1 MPGGASKLRD
11 VRKLADARATL
22 DLDIPVAELPGLP
35 GELICGSGQLHAHVQ
50 FGREQG
56 FMVAQVALRGQLEL
70 ICQRCMGPMPLPIES
85 SSPVLLV
92 ESEADAEAAPVEWET
107 YLAAEG
113 RLSLAALA
121 AEELL
126 LALPVVPLHADGSEC
141 KVAAGQAALAA
152 KPAPPLSAS
161 GQLGAA
167 SAGAGTAGAGST
179 AAGDAATGEQATT
192 RPFADLRALLDGGAK
207 TKT

>member
-35 GELICGSGQLHAHVQ
+35 GKLIRGSGQVHAQVQ

-56 FMVAQVALRGQLEL
+56 FMVAQVMLRAQLEL
-70 ICQRCMGPMPLPIES
+70 ICQRCMGPMPVPIET

-126 LALPVVPLHADGSEC
+126 LALPVVPLHSDSRVCE
-141 KVAAGQAALAA
+141 
-152 KPAPPLSAS
+152 
-161 GQLGAA
+161 A
-167 SAGAGTAGAGST
+167 SAGRP
-179 AAGDAATGEQATT
+179 AAARDAEPASPPPAASQPAML

>member
-22 DLDIPVAELPGLP
+22 DLEIPVAELPGLP
-35 GELICGSGQLHAHVQ
+35 GELIYGAGFVHAHLQ

-56 FMVAQVALRGQLEL
+56 FMVAQVALRAQLEL
-70 ICQRCMGPMPLPIES
+70 ICQRCMGPMPMPIET
-85 SSPVLLV
+85 SSPVLLI

-126 LALPVVPLHADGSEC
+126 LALPVVPLHADSSAC
-141 KVAAGQAALAA
+141 DAAAGRALQARNAA
-152 KPAPPLSAS
+152 AVSPS
-161 GQLGAA
+161 Q
-167 SAGAGTAGAGST
+167 GTE
-179 AAGDAATGEQATT
+179 EQATV

-207 TKT
+207 TKK

>member
-35 GELICGSGQLHAHVQ
+35 GELISGGGQVHAQVQ

-56 FMVAQVALRGQLEL
+56 FMVAQVKLHGQLML
-70 ICQRCMGPMPLPIES
+70 VCQRCMGPMPLPIET

-107 YLAAEG
+107 YLATEG

-126 LALPVVPLHADGSEC
+126 LALPVVPLHADSRVCEA
-141 KVAAGQAALAA
+141 AAGGVPLAPVVEPAL
-152 KPAPPLSAS
+152 PP
-161 GQLGAA
+161 GAV
-167 SAGAGTAGAGST
+167 
-179 AAGDAATGEQATT
+179 QATA
-192 RPFADLRALLDGGAK
+192 RPFADLRALLDGGTK

>member
-22 DLDIPVAELPGLP
+22 DLEIPVAELPGLP
-35 GELICGSGQLHAHVQ
+35 GELISGSGNVHAHLQ

-56 FMVAQVALRGQLEL
+56 FMVAQVALRAQLEL
-70 ICQRCMGPMPLPIES
+70 ICQRCMGPMPMPIET
-85 SSPVLLV
+85 SSPVLLI

-126 LALPVVPLHADGSEC
+126 LALPVVPLHADSSACEA
-141 KVAAGQAALAA
+141 AAGRALQARNAEAVSQ
-152 KPAPPLSAS
+152 PQSAD
-161 GQLGAA
+161 G
-167 SAGAGTAGAGST
+167 
-179 AAGDAATGEQATT
+179 QATA

-207 TKT
+207 TKK

>member
-1 MPGGASKLRD
+1 MPGVSKLRD

-35 GELICGSGQLHAHVQ
+35 VELICGAGHVHAHLQ

-56 FMVAQVALRGQLEL
+56 FMIAQVALRGQLEL
-70 ICQRCMGPMPLPIES
+70 VCQRCMGPMSMPIET
-85 SSPVLLV
+85 SSPVLLI

-126 LALPVVPLHADGSEC
+126 LALPVVPLHADSSACE
-141 KVAAGQAALAA
+141 AAGG
-152 KPAPPLSAS
+152 AS
-161 GQLGAA
+161 GQPRAA
-167 SAGAGTAGAGST
+167 EAQARPQSVS
-179 AAGDAATGEQATT
+179 EQATA

>member
-35 GELICGSGQLHAHVQ
+35 GELICGSGQVHAHLQ

-56 FMVAQVALRGQLEL
+56 FMVAQVALRAQLEL
-70 ICQRCMGPMPLPIES
+70 ICQRCMGPMPVPIET
-85 SSPVLLV
+85 SSPVLLI

-126 LALPVVPLHADGSEC
+126 LALPVVPLHADS
-141 KVAAGQAALAA
+141 
-152 KPAPPLSAS
+152 SACE
-161 GQLGAA
+161 A
-167 SAGAGTAGAGST
+167 SAGRAV
-179 AAGDAATGEQATT
+179 AARDAEPASGPPGATGQATV